1 MSQHHVGPLQH
12 IMIYGNGGHDG
23 HDGSDGDDDS
33 DDDGGDYGDDY
44 GGKLPLAMMEMLMVT
59 TLRWGS
65 LEKGWETNAAS
76 LMTAR
81 LIFKK

>member
-12 IMIYGNGGHDG
+12 IMIYGNGWHDG
-23 HDGSDGDDDS
+23 HDGDDDS
-33 DDDGGDYGDDY
+33 DDDDGDY
-44 GGKLPLAMMEMLMVT
+44 GGKLPLAMMEMLMVK

-81 LIFKK
+81 LIVWK

>member
-23 HDGSDGDDDS
+23 HNGGFG

-59 TLRWGS
+59 TLR
-65 LEKGWETNAAS
+65 
-76 LMTAR
+76 
-81 LIFKK
+81 